1 MDISKR
7 GPLFA
12 QLAPE
17 RWQNLETVRALHQ
30 TVVSLRA
37 ALDNTR
43 AELQLLRDKV
53 QNHVDSNVYIETI
66 EKLSLENHILRQR
79 VLNRDGAPEYIQQ
92 LEEVLAKG
100 GLEAIEIDT
109 KYMEPPKCEEVK
121 DSQKV
126 VNDTSVEEV
135 ETSVQPGED
144 HSEKEKGD
152 SPEKSYHREPSM
164 RSMSEEDQSLCSE
177 TSQHEVGTPQGSKTA
192 GESDNDSEE
201 LDDIEL
207 IFTTEETKELGVLQE
222 DLVSITDTDAWQP
235 SETPVLLKF
244 AETDQFDE
252 ATEDALEVDGKDK
265 KPGDE
270 NDNDNDKVQS
280 NLSKM
285 WTQSVLVETDISKCG
300 VVDETE
306 IPGRTSRR
314 NTMPNPLVYQPI
326 IHREALAGSKSQL
339 LGLAPASP
347 RPLVVKFAT
356 SPAGQSHR
364 NGKHE
369 YRKSPM
375 RPILVERNASKRE
388 SEAQTDITALP
399 SHWKSESY
407 LAHKVSHNFT
417 TLPSK
422 FALPMQQTAHSK
434 YSLRLSDKTQE
445 ARRTLLSDIN
455 FTSMVPELSRSA
467 DHLSQEG
474 VEPEGSDQGTNIA
487 SELCRNY
494 PRAYSYMKNTE
505 TGHLT
510 DNLVSPGYLHSRE
523 YGKDSWTHCS
533 CAHNNLMHY
542 GSMTN
547 KAHIECY
554 PSIPR
559 YRGSLTSIPAHATY
573 EYSDARKRH
582 SWKPTSEMYR
592 SCSMTQRPTWGSVPS
607 SPTHNHHSR
616 CIQFSPSYTTPHSDV
631 NLYSSRYWAAVR
643 DAQCSG
649 LSGVKS
655 TKLSTTKSRARNKV
669 TFQVS
674 SLQRPRHPG
683 QSLPDL
689 RSDFELDSGDSTD
702 SLIDE
707 AEEYLRRS
715 IDSILTGT
723 DWGRVG
729 QRRQNRRFSE
739 PDPVREFVPPR
750 SAQPFLPK
758 IPRDLKLDY
767 FVKVIT
773 SEGRVMVGRVR
784 YVGLVSGSAELHVG
798 VELPQDTGD
807 SDGVFQGHRYFDC
820 DPDRAVFVPF
830 KKVVMAWSI

>member
-1 MDISKR
+1 MDVSKS
-7 GPLFA
+7 GSLFA

-43 AELQLLRDKV
+43 TELQLLRDKV
-53 QNHVDSNVYIETI
+53 QSHVDPSAYIETI
-66 EKLSLENHILRQR
+66 DKLSLENHVLRQR
-79 VLNRDGAPEYIQQ
+79 VLNKDRVPEYVEQ
-92 LEEVLAKG
+92 LKEVLGKAE
-100 GLEAIEIDT
+100 LEAREIGT
-109 KYMEPPKCEEVK
+109 QYMEPPKCEEVE
-121 DSQKV
+121 DNQKT
-126 VNDTSVEEV
+126 VNDGSVEEV

-144 HSEKEKGD
+144 HSEKEKDD
-152 SPEKSYHREPSM
+152 SPEKSYQREPSM

-177 TSQHEVGTPQGSKTA
+177 TSQHEVGTPRGCKTA

-235 SETPVLLKF
+235 NETPVLLKF

-252 ATEDALEVDGKDK
+252 AAEDALEDDVRDR

-270 NDNDNDKVQS
+270 NDSVNDKVLS
-280 NLSKM
+280 NLSKI
-285 WTQSVLVETDISKCG
+285 WTQSALVETDISKCG

-326 IHREALAGSKSQL
+326 IHREALTGSKSQL
-339 LGLAPASP
+339 LGLAPTSP
-347 RPLVVKFAT
+347 RPLIVKFAT
-356 SPAGQSHR
+356 SPSGHSSR

-422 FALPMQQTAHSK
+422 FALPMQQTTHGK

-474 VEPEGSDQGTNIA
+474 VEPEGSDQGTNVA
-487 SELCRNY
+487 SGLCRNY

-505 TGHLT
+505 MGHMA
-510 DNLVSPGYLHSRE
+510 DSLVSPGYLHSRE
-523 YGKDSWTHCS
+523 YGKDSRSLCS
-533 CAHNNLMHY
+533 CAHNLLQY

-547 KAHIECY
+547 KVHIECY

-559 YRGSLTSIPAHATY
+559 YRGSLTSIPAHASY

-582 SWKPTSEMYR
+582 SWKPSSEMYR

-607 SPTHNHHSR
+607 SPTHSHRSR
-616 CIQFSPSYTTPHSDV
+616 SIQFSPSYTTPHSDV
-631 NLYSSRYWAAVR
+631 NLYSARYWAALR
-643 DAQCSG
+643 DAQYSG
-649 LSGVKS
+649 LPSVRS
-655 TKLSTTKSRARNKV
+655 TKLSTNKSRARNKV
-669 TFQVS
+669 TFQ
-674 SLQRPRHPG
+674 G
-683 QSLPDL
+683 M
-689 RSDFELDSGDSTD
+689 
-702 SLIDE
+702 
-707 AEEYLRRS
+707 
-715 IDSILTGT
+715 
-723 DWGRVG
+723 
-729 QRRQNRRFSE
+729 N
-739 PDPVREFVPPR
+739 
-750 SAQPFLPK
+750 
-758 IPRDLKLDY
+758 
-767 FVKVIT
+767 
-773 SEGRVMVGRVR
+773 
-784 YVGLVSGSAELHVG
+784 
-798 VELPQDTGD
+798 
-807 SDGVFQGHRYFDC
+807 C
-820 DPDRAVFVPF
+820 
-830 KKVVMAWSI
+830 